1 MKLKQSTLDAIKNLG
16 KVSGSLVIHE
26 GKQIRTQD
34 NLNKAIAY
42 IDIED
47 EFPRKFGVYDVEE
60 FLKSIKLVHDAEL
73 TFEDTHVLISN
84 KEGIELVY
92 QYANIEFVTEAPKA
106 EKMNFPS
113 LDPQYHV
120 DALARYDELHSQ
132 YLIDLEQYKV
142 KKAQYD
148 IDKVTYDE
156 QYEAYREKQIVYI
169 RELNTHRERQE
180 SIEETEIDAELD
192 SLIESLNENGEVKD
206 TVDNKPVAPIQPK
219 RPTEPV
225 EPKEP
230 TKPCK
235 PVPEDFINFSIDFE
249 VIEQVIKACKT
260 LGLEHIRFYSESESE
275 TLYISA
281 YDKSGSKKH
290 TFKIPL
296 DQFDSKRVVEAVVHL
311 DRLTILPKG
320 DYSVSI
326 HTAGISQ
333 FKNDNHTY
341 YLMAEA
347 V

>member
-26 GKQIRTQD
+26 GKQLRTQD

-47 EFPRKFGVYDVEE
+47 EFPREFGVYDVEE

-92 QYANIEFVTEAPKA
+92 QYANTDFITELRA
-106 EKMNFPS
+106 EKINFPS
-113 LDPQYHV
+113 VDPQSHA
-120 DALARYDELHSQ
+120 DALARYEEAHSK
-132 YLIDLEQYKV
+132 YLIGLEQYKLEV
-142 KKAQYD
+142 TQYD
-148 IDKVTYDE
+148 IEKEKYDE
-156 QYEAYREKQIVYI
+156 LYEAYQEKQIVYI
-169 RELNTHRERQE
+169 RELNAYRERQK

-192 SLIESLNENGEVKD
+192 SLVESLNENGEVKD
-206 TVDNKPVAPIQPK
+206 TVDNKPIAPIQPK
-219 RPTEPV
+219 RPTKPV

-249 VIEQVIKACKT
+249 VIEQVIKACKI

-281 YDKSGSKKH
+281 YDKSGSSKH

-296 DQFDSKRVVEAVVHL
+296 DKFDSKRVVEAVFHL

-326 HTAGISQ
+326 HVAGISQ

-341 YLMAEA
+341 YLATEA